1 MSKCRRIANRGNC
14 ARLHCNIS
22 SAKEYL
28 LFVLDVSEF
37 ILSNIMNFKEEELAT
52 SNINLEDVVLCN
64 KRIFCFVSKD
74 KYFSVNYPMEVNEN
88 ATLIHLGN
96 SRVDL
101 MSISNIKGA
110 IDDLF
115 NGFQK
120 NNITLEESNKNS
132 STVLSKNELR
142 FVEQVLSLE
151 HGYLRYDY
159 DKDNE
164 NGRFHPLNHLDLNY
178 YTGKFKIG
186 LYGRLAPYEFMTILG
201 CIPKE
206 ECAFIESMFRKLF
219 IKLFGKITSYVN
231 SCLYNLISKYGK

>member
-1 MSKCRRIANRGNC
+1 MSKCRIIANKGNC

-22 SAKEYL
+22 SAKEYV

-74 KYFSVNYPMEVNEN
+74 KYFSINYPMEVNEN
-88 ATLIHLGN
+88 AIVIHLGN
-96 SRVDL
+96 SKIDL
-101 MSISNIKGA
+101 RTISKIKGT
-110 IDDLF
+110 IDDIF
-115 NGFQK
+115 GGFK
-120 NNITLEESNKNS
+120 NKGVTLEESNNNS
-132 STVLSKNELR
+132 PSVLSKNELR

-151 HGYLRYDY
+151 HGYVRYDY
-159 DKDNE
+159 DEKNE

-186 LYGRLAPYEFMTILG
+186 LYGRLTPYDFMTIFG
-201 CIPKE
+201 CNEKE
-206 ECAFIESMFRKLF
+206 ECAFIESIFRKLY
-219 IKLFGKITSYVN
+219 IKTFGKITSYVN